1 MKIRNSTLLL
11 IALLCGLTP
20 LHSQPTMTL
29 SEALALGLERNYGIR
44 IAANEARIPALTN
57 SLGEAGFLPTLTA
70 GAGADRIQSDIEF
83 FEDDQ
88 SQGKGSALE
97 FVYDAELALSWT
109 LFDGFQMF
117 TNKKHLHLLEE
128 MGSTKAQITIENI
141 VSDITNAYLEVV
153 GLTRRLEASK
163 NNLEISQERER
174 IARTKLDLGS
184 GSEYDLLVAQTDLN
198 ADRSAIIRQE
208 ADLLSARL
216 ELFRLLQLEADNNWV
231 ITGDIDTSNMQ
242 TLNELR
248 KEVAENNPELAAPA
262 YKVQLK
268 LWSLEKFSRAACPQW
283 KQELRFFTTVKNCA
297 PVPSPGKTTPA
308 IISGLGLACPYSMVL
323 PKKEPQLQLVSKW
336 RTANY
341 NRKN

>member
-1 MKIRNSTLLL
+1 
-11 IALLCGLTP
+11 
-20 LHSQPTMTL
+20 MTL

-174 IARTKLDLGS
+174 
-184 GSEYDLLVAQTDLN
+184 SEEHTSELQSRPHLVC
-198 ADRSAIIRQE
+198 
-208 ADLLSARL
+208 
-216 ELFRLLQLEADNNWV
+216 RLLL
-231 ITGDIDTSNMQ
+231 
-242 TLNELR
+242 
-248 KEVAENNPELAAPA
+248 
-262 YKVQLK
+262 
-268 LWSLEKFSRAACPQW
+268 
-283 KQELRFFTTVKNCA
+283 
-297 PVPSPGKTTPA
+297 
-308 IISGLGLACPYSMVL
+308 
-323 PKKEPQLQLVSKW
+323 
-336 RTANY
+336 
-341 NRKN
+341 